1 MNAFILKVGVKAMA
15 KKYLI
20 INIFCILVS
29 VISGILTNDLL
40 IGGTTLA
47 TGLLCAY
54 YASEGKRVNYILGL
68 INYLLI
74 GYVALKN
81 NLNGI
86 FLFSLLLFTPL
97 NIIGYINWNKNL
109 NADNNVKVREFTF
122 KNSIIITVSCIVGS
136 FIVSYLLSLIPGQR
150 LALMDAASNT
160 INLCGVILM
169 ILRFKESWWIW
180 LVNNII
186 DLAIWI
192 ITAINHGE
200 GAIMMLL
207 VAIGYLLINIYGIIK
222 WTIEAKKNKYKNN
235 KKPQFNIKRFLI

>member
-1 MNAFILKVGVKAMA
+1 MKKTSVFILRVGVKPMN
-15 KKYLI
+15 KKYLT
-20 INIFCILVS
+20 INILCILIS
-29 VISGILTNDLL
+29 LISGLLTHDLI
-40 IGGTTLA
+40 IGGSTLA

-54 YASEGKRVNYILGL
+54 YASEGKRINYILGL

-86 FLFSLLLFTPL
+86 FLFSLILFTPL
-97 NIIGYINWNKNL
+97 NIIGYLNWNKNL
-109 NADNNVKVREFTF
+109 NSDKKVKVREFTPR
-122 KNSIIITVSCIVGS
+122 NSIIIIISCVIGS

-150 LALMDAASNT
+150 LALMDAASNI

-180 LVNNII
+180 LINNII
-186 DLAIWI
+186 DLAIWL
-192 ITAINHGE
+192 ITTIQRGE

-207 VAIGYLLINIYGIIK
+207 VAIG
-222 WTIEAKKNKYKNN
+222 
-235 KKPQFNIKRFLI
+235 